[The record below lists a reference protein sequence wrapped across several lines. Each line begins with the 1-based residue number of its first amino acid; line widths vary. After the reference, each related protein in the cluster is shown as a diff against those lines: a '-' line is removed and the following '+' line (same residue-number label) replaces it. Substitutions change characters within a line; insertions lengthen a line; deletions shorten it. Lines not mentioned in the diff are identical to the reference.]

1 MDKSKKFDEIF
12 HHTQNLSLYD
22 DMQSASF
29 QVGPTEH
36 SYEVMTDLTKLL
48 ETDGR
53 MTAMA
58 YGQMI
63 TPKSYDGK
71 SNSRIWINHYEAI
84 AEVNIWD
91 NDMKMRRVVGSLD
104 GAAFSWY
111 LNQRLIGTTHTWTT
125 FKEALINRFTNSFDD
140 YMLTENIVR
149 TKQKSNDFDSYWEQK
164 MGLIRLTSPKMN
176 QKELMHHM
184 FDGLTKDLRNKVMEI
199 LPFRK
204 CETAEELKILI
215 REIQDIVNYKKA
227 ESGSNPMRNKR
238 YPSGGYVKE
247 GDFAKDEK
255 IKNLSSQVR
264 QLKKELA
271 ELTKTVDEKQEWRDP
286 AVEEEA
292 EKDCA
297 EVDEEE
303 MECLECGE
311 VVHPFW
317 ECPNKNESDGEVVP
331 EVDDSE

>member
-29 QVGPTEH
+29 QVPGATEH
-36 SYEVMTDLTKLL
+36 SYEVMTDLTKLQ

-53 MTAMA
+53 MKS

-63 TPKSYDGK
+63 TPKSYDSK
-71 SNSRIWINHYEAI
+71 SNPRIWINHYQAI
-84 AEVNIWD
+84 AEANIWD

-164 MGLIRLTSPKMN
+164 MGLI
-176 QKELMHHM
+176 
-184 FDGLTKDLRNKVMEI
+184 
-199 LPFRK
+199 
-204 CETAEELKILI
+204 
-215 REIQDIVNYKKA
+215 
-227 ESGSNPMRNKR
+227 
-238 YPSGGYVKE
+238 
-247 GDFAKDEK
+247 
-255 IKNLSSQVR
+255 
-264 QLKKELA
+264 
-271 ELTKTVDEKQEWRDP
+271 
-286 AVEEEA
+286 
-292 EKDCA
+292 
-297 EVDEEE
+297 
-303 MECLECGE
+303 
-311 VVHPFW
+311 
-317 ECPNKNESDGEVVP
+317 
-331 EVDDSE
+331 